1 MKCMKKWE
9 HILKY
14 RPPFLVYTDA
24 ASLKYTVN
32 LKSEETIFQHWYAE
46 LAQFEFIVIH
56 KKGSENV
63 NADALSRAKH
73 LDEPT
78 TEENEEYQ
86 EANKVG
92 EMKITFASEL
102 EGNPVEIGRV
112 RRKFSRYPPAIHNL
126 SNETRFEIVE
136 GNELRKLQEE
146 DEVWKEVIKWIING
160 KVPKMQEVRGGI
172 QEVISVRQIFNPTLF
187 VMHNGILC
195 YNRHTDPAKPYDAL
209 HFCVPAVKLEEVF
222 KICHEGVAGGHR
234 GVAGTLDKFQRT
246 FFTMSG
252 CEKIRRLVD

>member
-1 MKCMKKWE
+1 M
-9 HILKY
+9 
-14 RPPFLVYTDA
+14 
-24 ASLKYTVN
+24 N

-63 NADALSRAKH
+63 KADALSRAKH

-86 EANKVG
+86 EANEVG

-102 EGNPVEIGRV
+102 AGNPVEIGKV
-112 RRKFSRYPPAIHNL
+112 RRKFAGYPPAVHNL
-126 SNETRFEIVE
+126 SEGTRFEIIE

-146 DEVWKEVIKWIING
+146 DEVWQEVIKWILSG

-172 QEVISVRQIFNPTLF
+172 QEVLSVRQIFNPTLF
-187 VMHNGILC
+187 VIHNGILC

-209 HFCVPAVKLEEVF
+209 RVCVPAVKLEEVF

-234 GVAGTLDKFQRT
+234 GMAGTLDKFQRT
-246 FFTMSG
+246 FFTMSAR
-252 CEKIRRLVD
+252 EKIDVTPA

>member
-1 MKCMKKWE
+1 M
-9 HILKY
+9 
-14 RPPFLVYTDA
+14 RT
-24 ASLKYTVN
+24 
-32 LKSEETIFQHWYAE
+32 
-46 LAQFEFIVIH
+46 
-56 KKGSENV
+56 
-63 NADALSRAKH
+63 ADALSRAKH

-92 EMKITFASEL
+92 EMKITFASEQ
-102 EGNPVEIGRV
+102 EENPMEIGKV
-112 RRKFSRYPPAIHNL
+112 RRKFAGYPPAIHKL

-187 VMHNGILC
+187 VLYNGKLC
-195 YNRHTDPAKPYDAL
+195 YNRHTDLAKPYDAL
-209 HFCVPAVKLEEVF
+209 HVCVPAVKLEEVF
-222 KICHEGVAGGHR
+222 KICHEDMAGGHR
-234 GVAGTLDKFQRT
+234 G
-246 FFTMSG
+246 M
-252 CEKIRRLVD
+252 